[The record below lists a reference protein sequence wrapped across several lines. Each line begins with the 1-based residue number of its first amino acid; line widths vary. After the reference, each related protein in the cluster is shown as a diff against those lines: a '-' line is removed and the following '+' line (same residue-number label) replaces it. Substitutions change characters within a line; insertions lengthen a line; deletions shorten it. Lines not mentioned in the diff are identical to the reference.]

1 MLDDERWDSQLRFLM
16 DKGANSSDFI
26 LLIIDEQQHVD
37 QFIGCFGVSCSVDT
51 PIYIYM
57 SIYIYTYQ

>member
-16 DKGANSSDFI
+16 DKGANSLDFI

-51 PIYIYM
+51 PIYI
-57 SIYIYTYQ
+57 